1 MYKGIQ
7 ITKDDAGYSSKITEM
22 AAKPLQEGEVRVEVK
37 YSTLNYKDALAI
49 TGRAPVVRSFP
60 LTPGI
65 DFSGV
70 VIESTHPEWTEG
82 DEVVLNGWGVGEKY
96 SGGLAEQ
103 VTVSGDWLIR
113 KPSAFSFK
121 DTMII
126 GTAGYT
132 AMLCVMALQK
142 HGIQPSDGKILVT
155 GANGGVGSIAIMLL
169 KHLGYEIIA
178 STGRPQESEY
188 LTYLGASEIIDR
200 IELSSPGKPLSKE
213 VWAGVIDTVGSHT
226 LANACAGTQY
236 RGAVAACGLAGGMDF
251 PATVAPFIL
260 RGITLY
266 GIDSV
271 MAPIELRTEAW
282 QRLATELDQS
292 KLETVRTEIQLTDAI
307 NLSNDILDGKVRGRV
322 VVKL

>member
-22 AAKPLQEGEVRVEVK
+22 VEKPLQEGEVRVEVK

-70 VIESTHPEWTEG
+70 VIESKHSAWTEG

-113 KPSAFSFK
+113 KPSTFSFK

-169 KHLGYEIIA
+169 KHLGYEITA

-200 IELSSPGKPLSKE
+200 AELSSPGKPLSKE

-271 MAPIELRTEAW
+271 MAPIELRAEAW

-292 KLETVRTEIQLTDAI
+292 KLETVTTEIQLTDAI

>member
-22 AAKPLQEGEVRVEVK
+22 VEKPLQEGEVRVEVK

-60 LTPGI
+60 LIPGI

-70 VIESTHPEWTEG
+70 VIESTHPAWTEG

-113 KPSAFSFK
+113 KPTAFSFK
-121 DTMII
+121 DTMVI

-169 KHLGYEIIA
+169 KHLGYEITA

-200 IELSSPGKPLSKE
+200 AELSSPGKPLSKE

-271 MAPIELRTEAW
+271 MAPIELRAEAW

>member
-1 MYKGIQ
+1 MYKGIL
-7 ITKDDAGYSSKITEM
+7 INKDDDGYSSSIADIASKLI
-22 AAKPLQEGEVRVEVK
+22 QEGDVSIEVK
-37 YSTLNYKDALAI
+37 YSTINYKDALAI
-49 TGRAPVVRSFP
+49 TGRAPVVRTFP

-70 VIESTHPEWTEG
+70 VIESKHPAWKTG
-82 DEVVLNGWGVGEKY
+82 DEVLLNGWGVGEKQ
-96 SGGLAEQ
+96 SGGLAKQ
-103 VTVSGDWLIR
+103 VTVSGDWLIQ
-113 KPSAFSFK
+113 KPAEFSFK
-121 DTMII
+121 ETMAI

-142 HGIQPSDGKILVT
+142 HGIKPNDGKILVT
-155 GANGGVGSIAIMLL
+155 GANGGVGNISIIILN
-169 KHLGYEIIA
+169 HLGYQVAA

-188 LTYLGASEIIDR
+188 LTRLGASEIIDR
-200 IELSSPGKPLSKE
+200 AELSSPGKPLGKE
-213 VWAGVIDTVGSHT
+213 IWAGVIDTVGSHI
-226 LANACAGTQY
+226 LANACASTKY

-271 MAPIELRTEAW
+271 MAPVDLRKQAW
-282 QRLATELDQS
+282 ERLATELDKA
-292 KLETVRTEIQLTDAI
+292 KLDALTTEISLTDTLEAAAD
-307 NLSNDILDGKVRGRV
+307 LLDGKVKGRI

>member
-1 MYKGIQ
+1 MYTGIV
-7 ITKDDAGYSSKITEM
+7 ITKDEAGYMSKIAEI
-22 AAKPLQEGEVRVEVK
+22 APKPLQEGEVTVEVK

-49 TGRAPVVRSFP
+49 TGRSPVVRSFP

-70 VIESTHPEWTEG
+70 VLESKHPAWNEG
-82 DEVVLNGWGVGEKY
+82 DAVLLNGWGVGEKY

-103 VTVSGDWLIR
+103 VTVSGDWLIQ

-142 HGIQPSDGKILVT
+142 HGIKPSDGKILVT
-155 GANGGVGSIAIMLL
+155 GANGGVGSIAIILL
-169 KHLGYEIIA
+169 NHLGYEITA

-188 LTYLGASEIIDR
+188 LTRLGASEIIDR
-200 IELSSPGKPLSKE
+200 AELSSPGKPLNKE
-213 VWAGVIDTVGSHT
+213 IWAGVIDTVGSHT
-226 LANACAGTQY
+226 LANACAATKY

-251 PATVAPFIL
+251 PAMVAPFIL

-271 MAPIELRTEAW
+271 MAPIELRKEAW
-282 QRLATELDQS
+282 ERLATELDKT
-292 KLETVRTEIQLTDAI
+292 KLDALTTEISLAES
-307 NLSNDILDGKVRGRV
+307 LEAAHEILDGKVRGRII
-322 VVKL
+322 VKL